1 MDEQSK
7 QGKST
12 GPLSSASKGVDGESL
27 RLESTERSRELPLL
41 KTAHSGG
48 GSKSSILEVSLSGP
62 QIMALLIMSKDF
74 QALQEVSPQSR
85 MISKDGKIYWRV
97 SIPGVDLTISETGNL
112 LADGVP
118 INVLVKNLLAGK

>member
-1 MDEQSK
+1 M
-7 QGKST
+7 
-12 GPLSSASKGVDGESL
+12 
-27 RLESTERSRELPLL
+27 